1 MAATANA
8 CDVRQAHAGPSRE
21 HIPAHKAFFGIKS
34 GYVPSSETLGLKV
47 AGFWPPPEGSPIPG
61 HFAVIFLLDGES
73 GTPLAFMD
81 GNLITTLR
89 TGAAGAVAA
98 KYLARSESNTVGAI
112 GAGVQGRIQV
122 RALAELFELSEFVS
136 GTKAVTL

>member
-1 MAATANA
+1 M
-8 CDVRQAHAGPSRE
+8 
-21 HIPAHKAFFGIKS
+21 
-34 GYVPSSETLGLKV
+34 
-47 AGFWPPPEGSPIPG
+47 
-61 HFAVIFLLDGES
+61 IFLLDGES
-73 GTPLAFMD
+73 GVPLAFMD

-122 RALAELFELSEFVS
+122 RALAELFGLSEFVS